1 MAIEGINNGERKS
14 RKREGWRGGRN
25 GELDLMGKSKNH
37 TEEDGGSLT
46 PEDEGGGGEVERRE
60 KVG

>member
-1 MAIEGINNGERKS
+1 ME
-14 RKREGWRGGRN
+14 GGRN

-37 TEEDGGSLT
+37 TGEDGGSLT
-46 PEDEGGGGEVERRE
+46 HEDEGGGGEAERRE